1 MKKLLIATRNAGKL
15 KEIAEFLKDLKL
27 DLVSLNDLEIADDF
41 EETGKTYKEN
51 SQKKALFYVE
61 LSGLP
66 AISDDGG
73 IEIDALDGEP
83 GIKSKRWVGKDSTD
97 EKIINHMKKV
107 ALALPENNRKAY
119 FKTVVSLALPNGKVF
134 STTGEIEG
142 IIARKPLVKILKGYP
157 YRSFFYLPK
166 IKKYY
171 HENDLSEEEEK
182 LYNHRYKA
190 IQKLIPIIK
199 RELRIKIQKLLY

>member
-1 MKKLLIATRNAGKL
+1 MKKLLVATRNQGKL
-15 KEIAEFLKDLKL
+15 KEISEFLKDLKL
-27 DLVSLNDLEIADDF
+27 DLVSLNDLDIADDF

-51 SQKKALFYVE
+51 SQNKALFYAK

-66 AISDDGG
+66 SISDDGG
-73 IEIDALDGEP
+73 VEIDALDGAP

-97 EKIINHMKKV
+97 EKIVIHMKKV
-107 ALALPENNRKAY
+107 AKDLPENNRKAY
-119 FKTVVSLALPNGKVF
+119 FKTVVSLALPDGKVF

-190 IQKLIPIIK
+190 ITRLKPIIA
-199 RELRIKIQKLLY
+199 KILGLKDYSDK